1 MERWRDGSEVEFSAH
16 VDEQI
21 PGAHEANLQ
30 RYPNCVQLSARR
42 VLLEM
47 AINAEANDEKISI
60 SGSCSTLISMS
71 DMKET

>member
-30 RYPNCVQLSARR
+30 ISELRPAIRAARLAR
-42 VLLEM
+42 NGYKRRSERREDIYFCIL
-47 AINAEANDEKISI
+47 
-60 SGSCSTLISMS
+60 
-71 DMKET
+71 